1 LHSLAGDSDLRR
13 DNMFEM
19 LAFDADDTLWNNEV
33 YYTRAKEEFTDWL
46 EIYEDDREQ
55 ITLRLDEIEEGN
67 VEIYGYGIKSF
78 TLSMIEAALQI
89 SRGLI
94 SPEHLEE
101 IIGLGR
107 NMLLTPVEIFPETEA
122 VLAALAR
129 DWEMMLITKG
139 DVFEQS
145 KKIERTGLRG
155 YFRHIEIVGEKTT
168 PVYRALIER
177 HRLDP
182 QRFLMVGNSL
192 RSDILPVLELG
203 GQAVYIPYANTWA
216 HEHKVDHFDTQD
228 GYYEIEQLGQLP
240 ELLESLRRVR

>member
-1 LHSLAGDSDLRR
+1 M
-13 DNMFEM
+13 MFEI
-19 LAFDADDTLWNNEV
+19 LAFDADDTLWNNEI
-33 YYTRAKEEFTDWL
+33 YYTRAKEEFADWL

-55 ITLRLDEIEEGN
+55 VKLRLDEIEEGN
-67 VEIYGYGIKSF
+67 VEFYGYGIKSF
-78 TLSMIEAALQI
+78 TLSMVEAAIQI
-89 SRGLI
+89 SGGLI
-94 SPEHLEE
+94 SPDHLEE

-107 NMLLTPVEIFPETEA
+107 NMLRTPVEVFPGTEA
-122 VLAALAR
+122 VLKTLAR

-145 KKIERTGLRG
+145 KKIERTGLGG

-203 GQAVYIPYANTWA
+203 GQAVYIPYAHTWS

-228 GYYEIEQLGQLP
+228 GYYEIEHLGQLP
-240 ELLESLRRVR
+240 ELIEKLARER

>member
-1 LHSLAGDSDLRR
+1 MIDI
-13 DNMFEM
+13 
-19 LAFDADDTLWNNEV
+19 LAFDADDTLWNNEI
-33 YYTRAKEEFTDWL
+33 YYTRAKEEFVDWL
-46 EIYEDDREQ
+46 LLYADDGEFVLQ
-55 ITLRLDEIEEGN
+55 RLDEIEEGN

-78 TLSMIEAALQI
+78 TLSMIEAAIEI
-89 SRGLI
+89 SQGLI

-101 IIGLGR
+101 IISLGR
-107 NMLLTPVEIFPETEA
+107 NMLRTPVEIFPHAEE
-122 VLAALAR
+122 VLARLSQ

-145 KKIERTGLRG
+145 KKIERTGLAR
-155 YFRHIEIVGEKTT
+155 YFRHIEIVGEKTSST
-168 PVYRALIER
+168 YRVLIER
-177 HRLDP
+177 HHLNP

-228 GYYEIEQLGQLP
+228 GYYEIEHLGQLP
-240 ELLESLRRVR
+240 ELLEQIRLSR